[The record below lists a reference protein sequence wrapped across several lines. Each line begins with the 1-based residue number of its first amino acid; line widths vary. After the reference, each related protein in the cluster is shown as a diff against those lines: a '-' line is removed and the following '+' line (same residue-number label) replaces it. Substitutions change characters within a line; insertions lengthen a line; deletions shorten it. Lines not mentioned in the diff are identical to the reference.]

1 MFRWVYEPGWEI
13 GSSTK
18 AKRRRVLILRREHVD
33 NVNPIGWAM
42 IFLLIAFI
50 HVGIPLIFALVT
62 GLICGWRMS
71 RISIKRGLTAGL
83 LISIPSTVIYGIEM
97 FRVLPVSPRLDL
109 MIIANVVATILLC
122 FWWSKQIMSVRDHA

>member
-1 MFRWVYEPGWEI
+1 M
-13 GSSTK
+13 
-18 AKRRRVLILRREHVD
+18 D

-62 GLICGWRMS
+62 ALICGWRMS

-109 MIIANVVATILLC
+109 MIIANVVATICYASGGASRL
-122 FWWSKQIMSVRDHA
+122 